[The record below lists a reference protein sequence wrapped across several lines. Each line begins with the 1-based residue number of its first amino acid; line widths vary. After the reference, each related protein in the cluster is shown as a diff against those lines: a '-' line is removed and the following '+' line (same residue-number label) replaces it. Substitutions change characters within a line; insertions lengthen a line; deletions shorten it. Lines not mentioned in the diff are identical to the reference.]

1 MVAVPL
7 NHRRAAYGPARMAGL
22 AAVGAAHLGLA
33 LYVLTQPSLLTFT
46 PAKPPAVEV
55 TTRTETVKELPPPPP
70 VSHDVKIPEVT
81 NRLPLVNRD
90 INIEN
95 PPASPNRPVAT
106 APADTV
112 TGPTPVAGVPAKR
125 AIVPGRI
132 DPKTWTAPEYPSQS
146 VRLEEEGRV
155 VLRLFCDV
163 SGRITV
169 AEIAESSGK
178 PRLDNAALTQARRG
192 GWTCQPGSVDGKPD
206 GTWFDLSYRFKLEG
220 GR

>member
-7 NHRRAAYGPARMAGL
+7 NHRRAAHSPARIAGL

-33 LYVLTQPSLLTFT
+33 LYVLSQPSLLTFT
-46 PAKPPAVEV
+46 PVKPPVMEV

-70 VSHDVKIPEVT
+70 VTETVTTQVT
-81 NRLPLVNRD
+81 NRIPTVTTT
-90 INIEN
+90 INIET
-95 PPASPNRPVAT
+95 PPASANRPVAT

-169 AEIAESSGK
+169 AEIAEGSGK

-192 GWTCQPGSVDGKPD
+192 GWTCQPGTVDGKPD

>member
-7 NHRRAAYGPARMAGL
+7 NHRRAAHGPARMAGL
-22 AAVGAAHLGLA
+22 AAVAAAHLGLA

-46 PAKPPAVEV
+46 PVKPPVMEV
-55 TTRTETVKELPPPPP
+55 TARTETVKELPPPPP
-70 VSHDVKIPEVT
+70 LSDLPVTQVT
-81 NRLPLVNRD
+81 NRIPLPHTTITIKD
-90 INIEN
+90 
-95 PPASPNRPVAT
+95 PPASDTRPLAT

-132 DPKTWTAPEYPSQS
+132 DPRTWTAPEYPTQS

-169 AEIAESSGK
+169 AEIAEGSGK

-192 GWTCQPGSVDGKPD
+192 GWTCQPGTVDGKPD